1 MANITVTKIGTNGV
15 FIDFGE
21 YAGAN
26 VNGREIKSPQSFSSL
41 LIEHI
46 IPRGDGVEI
55 IVGGVD
61 GEHWYLSHTDTPD
74 SGNKSFMIVDSINS
88 QAPEDRN
95 DLINKLTSLM

>member
-1 MANITVTKIGTNGV
+1 M
-15 FIDFGE
+15 
-21 YAGAN
+21 
-26 VNGREIKSPQSFSSL
+26 L
-41 LIEHI
+41 
-46 IPRGDGVEI
+46 
-55 IVGGVD
+55 VD